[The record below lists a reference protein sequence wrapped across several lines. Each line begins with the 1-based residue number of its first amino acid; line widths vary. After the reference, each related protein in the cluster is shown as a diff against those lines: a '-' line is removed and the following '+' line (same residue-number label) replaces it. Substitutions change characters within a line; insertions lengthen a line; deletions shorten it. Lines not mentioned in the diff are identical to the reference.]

1 MRYRRNG
8 RLGPPAGFRPT
19 GPRPWDAVA
28 MDAFRAHV
36 KGDAP
41 MYALAPLLR
50 EPSGTGADGV
60 VIADRSHGF
69 GERAAWAVL
78 APNAESEATALKL
91 GARLFRLLIGRRNYP
106 MSVPYVDDL
115 PLMVGYPGGHV
126 WVQPPQ
132 KPVPQRK
139 GPTATDLKNEI
150 LGKLEPVF
158 GRKTAVIGS
167 ADKGYAISIAPSTR
181 QHRFKAGTSARRDNL
196 EDLLRDADDLLERAY
211 AAGVASRDNPRVSH
225 LEGLKQRA
233 ADARSAYEYYAR
245 IDGVLTRD
253 ERKSKHEADKKLQG
267 LYREIEREERR
278 LRERR

>member
-8 RLGPPAGFRPT
+8 RLGPPPGLRLL
-19 GPRPWDAVA
+19 GPRPWDALA
-28 MDAFRAHV
+28 MDAFRAYV
-36 KGDAP
+36 KGEAS

-50 EPSGTGADGV
+50 ESSGSGADGV

-78 APNAESEATALKL
+78 APEVETEAAALKL
-91 GARLFRLLIGRRNYP
+91 GVRLFRLLVGHRNYP
-106 MSVPYVDDL
+106 ISVPYVDDL

-132 KPVPQRK
+132 KAAPQRK

-150 LGKLEPVF
+150 LSKLEPVF

-167 ADKGYAISIAPSTR
+167 ADKGYAISISPSTK
-181 QHRFKAGTSARRDNL
+181 QHRFKAGVSARRENL

-211 AAGVASRDNPRVSH
+211 TAGVATRSNPGLSR
-225 LEGLKQRA
+225 LERLKQRA

-253 ERKSKHEADKKLQG
+253 ERKSKHEADKKLQE
-267 LYREIEREERR
+267 LYQEIKREEFK
-278 LRERR
+278 LRGVR